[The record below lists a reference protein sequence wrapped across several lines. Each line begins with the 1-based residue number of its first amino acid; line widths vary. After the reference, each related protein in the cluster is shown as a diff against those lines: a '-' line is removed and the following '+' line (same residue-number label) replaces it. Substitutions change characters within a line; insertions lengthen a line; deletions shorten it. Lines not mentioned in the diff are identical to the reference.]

1 MPSAFS
7 PFRSWLARGM
17 PFGNTSFDGDSWAER
32 YPLRKWL
39 GEARP
44 NSGGCGGSPFWRG
57 WRLLLARGEVI
68 ATAIFRASL
77 ARLKSGIVQQA
88 ARLRLS
94 PISDGE
100 AKCRL
105 QRNSVIRPVWPNF
118 TNRFC
123 ADRGSEK
130 IHPPNKT
137 VVYRAKINNHHWH
150 C

>member
-1 MPSAFS
+1 MGGTIPLEEMAGGGTPKQWWLRGKPFLAGLEAF
-7 PFRSWLARGM
+7 AG
-17 PFGNTSFDGDSWAER
+17 T
-32 YPLRKWL
+32 
-39 GEARP
+39 
-44 NSGGCGGSPFWRG
+44 GGSYHHAF
-57 WRLLLARGEVI
+57 
-68 ATAIFRASL
+68 FRASL
-77 ARLKSGIVQQA
+77 ARHKSGIVQQA

-105 QRNSVIRPVWPNF
+105 QRNSVIRPVWPYF